1 MSQPAADIPERPAP
15 SSDLSDA
22 EFRELDEL
30 LAAAPA
36 PLEAMD
42 AVMLDGYL
50 CGVIVQPERIA
61 PERWLPWVLD
71 AQGRAFASDP
81 AWADYPRARAL
92 MLRRHAALNRAI
104 EGEGWFDPLILEDDP
119 EAAPAETAPAA
130 EPQAGDAALAELA
143 PLSRPLAPWVAGLH
157 FACSTFDGLFE
168 LDDPAIAATLARLW
182 RHLPI
187 EDESERELIALMDR
201 EAPLASLDE
210 AIADLVAAVAELAE
224 LTRDARYRVETVRRD
239 APKVGR
245 NDPCPCGSGR
255 KYKACHGSR

>member
-1 MSQPAADIPERPAP
+1 MDIPERPAP
-15 SSDLSDA
+15 STDLSDA

-30 LAAAPA
+30 LAEAPA

-81 AWADYPRARAL
+81 AWGDYPRARAL

-119 EAAPAETAPAA
+119 DVAPVEAAEAA
-130 EPQAGDAALAELA
+130 GPRAGDGAAAALA
-143 PLSRPLAPWVAGLH
+143 PLSRPLAPWVAGFH
-157 FACSTFDGLFE
+157 FASGTFGGLVE
-168 LDDPAIAATLARLW
+168 SGDPAVALTLARLW
-182 RHLPI
+182 RHLPV
-187 EDESERELIALMDR
+187 EDEAERELVALMDR
-201 EAPLASLDE
+201 EAPLASVDE

-255 KYKACHGSR
+255 KFKACHGGR

>member
-1 MSQPAADIPERPAP
+1 MSQPPADIPERPAP
-15 SSDLSDA
+15 NTDLSDA

-30 LAAAPA
+30 LAEAPA

-61 PERWLPWVLD
+61 AERWLPWVLD
-71 AQGRAFASDP
+71 AQGRAFAADP
-81 AWADYPRARAL
+81 AWSDYPRARAL

-119 EAAPAETAPAA
+119 DAAPS
-130 EPQAGDAALAELA
+130 EPQEGDDATAALA
-143 PLSRPLAPWVAGLH
+143 PLSRPLAPWVAGFH
-157 FACSTFDGLFE
+157 FACSTFAGLFD
-168 LDDPAIAATLARLW
+168 LDDPAVAVTLARLW
-182 RHLPI
+182 RHLPV
-187 EDESERELIALMDR
+187 EDESERELVALMDR

-210 AIADLVAAVAELAE
+210 AIADLIAAVAELAE

-255 KYKACHGSR
+255 KFKACHGR